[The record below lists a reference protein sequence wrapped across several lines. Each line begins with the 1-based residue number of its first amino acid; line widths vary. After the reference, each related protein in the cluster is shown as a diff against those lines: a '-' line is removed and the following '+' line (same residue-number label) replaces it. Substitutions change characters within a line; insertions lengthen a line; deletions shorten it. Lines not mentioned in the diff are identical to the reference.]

1 MRNKQNGIN
10 DSTRC
15 GDLPVRCRTKETV
28 GVILTYF
35 EHMYLCEH
43 RVLSWRILIL
53 DFSVCC
59 VRVKK
64 NAACELQSSL

>member
-1 MRNKQNGIN
+1 M
-10 DSTRC
+10 
-15 GDLPVRCRTKETV
+15 
-28 GVILTYF
+28 TYF